1 MLIGGG
7 SIDIPESVKDDVY
20 DLGFVDIQDKYN
32 AYAAAQLL
40 CQPSKNESFSFVI
53 MESCLCRRPVLVHN
67 GCEVTRHFVQDS
79 NGGLYFDNYY
89 EFQETI
95 NFILHNEDAAE
106 AMAENGN
113 RYVMEHFAWD
123 VIVKKYTE
131 FFKMF
136 D

>member
-1 MLIGGG
+1 M
-7 SIDIPESVKDDVY
+7 
-20 DLGFVDIQDKYN
+20 
-32 AYAAAQLL
+32 
-40 CQPSKNESFSFVI
+40 
-53 MESCLCRRPVLVHN
+53 LVHN
-67 GCEVTRHFVQDS
+67 GCEVTRHFVQES

-95 NFILHNEDAAE
+95 NFILYNEDAAE